1 MMEVWANGQFTAT
14 SHRVRR
20 VSEERYSFPMFFAC
34 DYWTKVE
41 PLPQFVSAERPATYA
56 PIVAGEHLH
65 AQTAQTFQ
73 YLKRRVAAGELV
85 LPERSMGLS
94 SFGQEARHG
103 QQTAG

>member
-1 MMEVWANGQFTAT
+1 M
-14 SHRVRR
+14 
-20 VSEERYSFPMFFAC
+20 
-34 DYWTKVE
+34 
-41 PLPQFVSAERPATYA
+41 
-56 PIVAGEHLH
+56 AGEHLH

-103 QQTAG
+103 QQTGG